1 MATEVEILNE
11 LYKEGKKQRKF
22 LTKEEFG
29 KALGY
34 TRVYFTRITNGH
46 HPMPT
51 DLIQRAKELI
61 YDTNIVSHEINENN
75 NNYLEK
81 RRDLKNN
88 SKSEGI
94 IYVPVTAQA
103 GYGRRYKEPV
113 FINNLELAYLPG
125 TKYKGKKY
133 RLFEVEGESMEKTL
147 FDGQKVIAE
156 YVEMEDWQQKPN
168 YYIYVLVSEDMI
180 SIKRVFRK
188 DRETWVLISDNE
200 DFYPQFIFDVKHL
213 KELWIVK
220 EKIDWNMAPPKK
232 FEITV

>member
-1 MATEVEILNE
+1 MKLTNEILKKYRLDNGYSQQEMANKLAVTRE
-11 LYKEGKKQRKF
+11 LYNKIENGKLIISDGVELKF
-22 LTKEEFG
+22 EKLLNSE
-29 KALGY
+29 
-34 TRVYFTRITNGH
+34 
-46 HPMPT
+46 
-51 DLIQRAKELI
+51 
-61 YDTNIVSHEINENN
+61 NISREINENN
-75 NNYLEK
+75 GNYLEK

-103 GYGRRYKEPV
+103 GYGRRYKEPI

-156 YVEMEDWQQKPN
+156 YVEIEDWQQKPN

-188 DRETWVLISDNE
+188 DNETWVLISDNE
-200 DFYPQFIFDVKHL
+200 DFYPQSKVVLPCK
-213 KELWIVK
+213 
-220 EKIDWNMAPPKK
+220 A
-232 FEITV
+232 